1 MTTPSAS
8 EPANVQLKEHG
19 VNTGTMIVPGFL
31 VLWTL
36 GRITSLLLLLLHSS
50 EAASHLL
57 LGNIPRAWAV
67 GFNAVE
73 PF

>member
-1 MTTPSAS
+1 M
-8 EPANVQLKEHG
+8 
-19 VNTGTMIVPGFL
+19 NTGTMIVPGFL

-57 LGNIPRAWAV
+57 LGNIPLAWAV